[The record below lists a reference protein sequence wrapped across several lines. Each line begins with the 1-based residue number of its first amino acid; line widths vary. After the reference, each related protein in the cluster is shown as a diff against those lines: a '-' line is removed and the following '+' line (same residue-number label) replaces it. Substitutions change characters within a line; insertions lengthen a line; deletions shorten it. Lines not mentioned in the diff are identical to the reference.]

1 MYKAQPRGD
10 NLGNA
15 THMNELGRLA
25 NYLPLFRNVRIV
37 CVGDLMLDRFI
48 YGEVERISPEAPIPI
63 IRVLRESAMLGGA
76 GNVVRNV
83 AALGAQISLIAV
95 IGDDDAGHVATRQ
108 IGKLERVYS
117 GLVVV
122 PGRQTTTKTRYLVG
136 TQQLLRADREN
147 TGELDQNTRAQ
158 ILDTFEAELKD
169 AGLVILSD
177 YAKGVLDAEM
187 LRLLI
192 TASNKAG
199 KPVIADPKSTDFS
212 RYAGVRVLTPN
223 THELSLAASRP
234 CTDDASIENAARLV
248 LPQVGGAI
256 LVTRAQSGMSL
267 IETGIPARHIAARA
281 PEVFDESGAGDTCL
295 ATLGVA
301 LAVGAPLEDAALL
314 ANASAGLAV
323 SKAGTAVVYL
333 DDLAGVLHAAD
344 LQGAEAKIRNLPRA
358 MEMVSKLRARGK
370 KIGFTNGCFDLV
382 HPGHV
387 SLLRQAREACDHLI
401 VGLNT
406 DASVRRLKGE
416 GRPIQSEMARAIVL
430 ASLASVDM
438 VVLFDEE
445 TPITLIEAIRPDVLV
460 KGADYTVEK
469 VVGHEIVQ
477 SYGGRILLANLE
489 DGFSTTNT
497 IARIAR

>member
-1 MYKAQPRGD
+1 
-10 NLGNA
+10 
-15 THMNELGRLA
+15 MNELGRLA
-25 NYLPLFRNVRIV
+25 AYLPMFKDVRIV
-37 CVGDLMLDRFI
+37 CVGDVMLDRFI
-48 YGEVERISPEAPIPI
+48 YGEVERISPEAPIPV
-63 IRVLRESAMLGGA
+63 IRVLRETAMLGGA
-76 GNVVRNV
+76 GNVVRNA

-95 IGDDDAGHVATRQ
+95 IGDDDAGHAATRQ
-108 IGKLERVYS
+108 IGALDRVYS

-147 TGELDQNTRAQ
+147 TSPLDRSVKAQ

-169 AGLVILSD
+169 AHLVILSD

-187 LRLLI
+187 LQSLI
-192 TASNKAG
+192 DASRKAG
-199 KPVIADPKSTDFS
+199 KPVIADPKNPDFR
-212 RYAGVRVLTPN
+212 RYAGVQVLTPN
-223 THELSLAASRP
+223 SYELAQATGMP
-234 CTDDASIENAARLV
+234 CNDDASIEIAARAALAMA
-248 LPQVGGAI
+248 GGAI
-256 LVTRAQSGMSL
+256 LVTRAQSGMTL
-267 IETGIPARHIAARA
+267 VEAGVGARHIAARA

-301 LAVGAPLEDAALL
+301 LAAGAPLEDAALL

-358 MEMVSKLRARGK
+358 LEIVSKWRARGK
-370 KIGFTNGCFDLV
+370 RIGFTNGCFDLV

-387 SLLRQAREACDHLI
+387 SLLRQARAACDHLI

-406 DASVRRLKGE
+406 DASVKRLKGE

-438 VVLFDEE
+438 VILFDEE
-445 TPITLIEAIRPDVLV
+445 TPIRLIEAIRPDVLV
-460 KGADYTVEK
+460 KGADYTVDR

-477 SYGGRILLANLE
+477 SYGGRILLASLE
-489 DGFSTTNT
+489 EGFSTTGT
-497 IARIAR
+497 IARMAR

>member
-1 MYKAQPRGD
+1 V
-10 NLGNA
+10 
-15 THMNELGRLA
+15 
-25 NYLPLFRNVRIV
+25 NYLPMFKNVRIV

-63 IRVLRESAMLGGA
+63 IRVSRETAMLGGA

-108 IGKLERVYS
+108 IGELERVYS

-122 PGRQTTTKTRYLVG
+122 PGRRTTTKTRYLVG

-147 TGELDQNTRAQ
+147 TGELDQNTKAQ

-192 TASNKAG
+192 TASHKAG
-199 KPVIADPKSTDFS
+199 KPVLADPKSTDFS

-223 THELSLAASRP
+223 THELSLAASLP
-234 CTDDASIENAARLV
+234 CTDDASIEKAARSL
-248 LPQVGGAI
+248 LAQVDGAI

-267 IETGIPARHIAARA
+267 IEAGIPARHIAARA

-358 MEMVSKLRARGK
+358 LEMVSKLRARGK

-477 SYGGRILLANLE
+477 SYGGRILLASLE

>member
-1 MYKAQPRGD
+1 
-10 NLGNA
+10 
-15 THMNELGRLA
+15 MNELGRLV
-25 NYLPLFRNVRIV
+25 NYLPMFKNVRIV

-63 IRVLRESAMLGGA
+63 IRVSRETAMLGGA

-108 IGKLERVYS
+108 IGELERVYS

-122 PGRQTTTKTRYLVG
+122 PGRRTTTKTRYLVG

-147 TGELDQNTRAQ
+147 TGELDQNTKAQ

-192 TASNKAG
+192 TASHKAG

-223 THELSLAASRP
+223 THELSLAASLP
-234 CTDDASIENAARLV
+234 CTDDASIEKAARSL
-248 LPQVGGAI
+248 LAQVDGAI

-267 IETGIPARHIAARA
+267 IEAGIPARHIAARA

-358 MEMVSKLRARGK
+358 LEMVSKLRARGK

-477 SYGGRILLANLE
+477 SYGGRILLASLE

>member
-1 MYKAQPRGD
+1 MS
-10 NLGNA
+10 
-15 THMNELGRLA
+15 ELGQLA
-25 NYLPLFRNVRIV
+25 AYLPRFRDVRIV
-37 CVGDLMLDRFI
+37 CVGDVMLDRYI
-48 YGEVERISPEAPIPI
+48 YGDVERISPEAPIPV
-63 IRVLRESAMLGGA
+63 IRVQRETAMLGGA

-95 IGDDDAGHVATRQ
+95 IGDDEAGHMATRQ
-108 IGKLERVYS
+108 IGALERVYS
-117 GLVVV
+117 GLLVV
-122 PGRQTTTKTRYLVG
+122 PGRRTTTKTRYLVG

-147 TGELDQNTRAQ
+147 TGVLDHNAKAQ
-158 ILDTFEAELKD
+158 ILDIFEAELKD

-177 YAKGVLDAEM
+177 YAKGVLDPEM
-187 LRLLI
+187 LQKLI
-192 TASNKAG
+192 SISRKAG
-199 KPVIADPKSTDFS
+199 KTVIADPKSPDFT
-212 RYAGVRVLTPN
+212 RYAGVQVLTPN
-223 THELSLAASRP
+223 ARELALANGQP
-234 CTDDASIENAARLV
+234 CVDDAAIEAAARRACD
-248 LPQVGGAI
+248 QIGGAI
-256 LVTRAQSGMSL
+256 LVTRAQNGMSL
-267 IETGIPARHIAARA
+267 IEAGQPVRHIAARA

-301 LAVGAPLEDAALL
+301 LAAGAPLPDAALL

-323 SKAGTAVVYL
+323 SKAGTAVVYM
-333 DDLAGVLHAAD
+333 DDLAGVLHTAD
-344 LQGAEAKIRNLPRA
+344 LQGAEAKIRNLTSA
-358 MEMVSKLRARGK
+358 MEIAAKLRSRGK

-438 VVLFDEE
+438 VILFDEE
-445 TPITLIEAIRPDVLV
+445 TPLKLIEALRPDVLV

-489 DGFSTTNT
+489 EGFSTTNT
-497 IARIAR
+497 IARMAR